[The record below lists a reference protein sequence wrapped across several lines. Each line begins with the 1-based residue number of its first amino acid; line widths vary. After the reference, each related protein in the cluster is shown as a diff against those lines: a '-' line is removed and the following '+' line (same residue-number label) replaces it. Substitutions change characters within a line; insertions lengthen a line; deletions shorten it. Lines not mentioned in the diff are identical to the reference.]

1 MGTRNTLRKDFIN
14 RRLKHVKPPEEI
26 KRRLT
31 RFLNGQQSKKLLKQ
45 WIELDPIVE
54 WNDDGTK
61 AKYEPSI
68 KKHWLSVCDMVK
80 IDGYWMEMGVRE
92 GRSVG
97 WMLERF
103 PKQELH
109 GFDSW
114 EGLPEE
120 WHIGGGQ
127 TYDKGD
133 MNVPMPVF
141 PTNIKLYKGWFDK
154 TLPKWKEQHTGP
166 IALLHIDSD
175 LYSSAKQTLTILNDQ
190 IVPGT
195 IIAFDELCN
204 FRITKKLE
212 NWYEHEWRALTEW
225 LVQSNRV
232 VEPITRNY
240 AYQGACVVI
249 E

>member
-1 MGTRNTLRKDFIN
+1 MYKFRKEMIN

-26 KRRLT
+26 KRKLT
-31 RFLNGQQSKKLLKQ
+31 RFLNGQNSKKLLKQ
-45 WIELDPIVE
+45 WIEVDPIVAL
-54 WNDDGTK
+54 NDDQTK

-68 KKHWLSVCDMVK
+68 KKHWLEVCSMVTMP
-80 IDGYWMEMGVRE
+80 GYWIEMGVRG

-97 WMLERF
+97 WMLEKF
-103 PKQELH
+103 PNQELH

-120 WHIGGGQ
+120 WFIGGST
-127 TYDKGD
+127 TYRKGD
-133 MNVPMPVF
+133 MNVDMPNL
-141 PTNIKLYKGWFDK
+141 PNNIKLHKGWFKDS
-154 TLPKWKEQHTGP
+154 LPKWKENHTGP

-175 LYSSAKQTLTILNDQ
+175 LYSSAKTTLEFLNDQ

-195 IIAFDELCN
+195 IITFDELCN
-204 FRITKKLE
+204 FRLTKKLE

-225 LVQSNRV
+225 LVQYNRV
-232 VEPITRNY
+232 IKPITRNY

>member
-1 MGTRNTLRKDFIN
+1 MNKFRKEMIN

-26 KRRLT
+26 KRKLT
-31 RFLNGQQSKKLLKQ
+31 RFLDGQSSKKLLKQ
-45 WIELDPIVE
+45 WIEIDPIVAL
-54 WNDDGTK
+54 NDDGTK

-68 KKHWLSVCDMVK
+68 KKHWLEVCKRVTMP
-80 IDGYWMEMGVRE
+80 GYWMEMGVRG
-92 GRSVG
+92 GRSVA
-97 WMLERF
+97 WMLEEF
-103 PKQELH
+103 PNQELH

-120 WHIGGGQ
+120 WFIGGST
-127 TYDKGD
+127 TYRKGD
-133 MNVPMPVF
+133 MNVDMPIF
-141 PTNIKLYKGWFDK
+141 PDNIKLYKGWFKDS
-154 TLPKWKEQHTGP
+154 LPKWRQDHKGP

-175 LYSSAKQTLTILNDQ
+175 LYSSCKTTLEFLNDQ

-204 FRITKKLE
+204 FRLTKKLE
-212 NWYEHEWRALTEW
+212 NWYEHEWKALTEW
-225 LVQSNRV
+225 LVQYHRV